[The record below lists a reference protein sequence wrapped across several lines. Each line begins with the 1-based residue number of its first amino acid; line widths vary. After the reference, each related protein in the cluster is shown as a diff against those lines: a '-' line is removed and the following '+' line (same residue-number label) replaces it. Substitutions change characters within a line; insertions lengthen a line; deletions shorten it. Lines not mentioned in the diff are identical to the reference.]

1 MITATVYDRSG
12 NLVATGTDFKF
23 GPTGVTV
30 LNEHQMFSVP
40 ADNVRWF
47 IRKYVKNGDRET
59 DEEVKVYLRD

>member
-12 NLVATGTDFKF
+12 NPVATGTDFKF

-30 LNEHQMFSVP
+30 SNEHQMFSVP
-40 ADNVRWF
+40 SENIRWF
-47 IRKYVKNGDRET
+47 IRKYTKNDDREM